1 MRKTWVILISVTIL
15 VLMALVGCGALPAKS
30 TAASPTASLTT
41 VRVLDRPF
49 ISYAPF
55 YIADANGYFAE
66 QGIKLEHVKVSS
78 DVEAVTA
85 TLQGSID
92 VAGEFLT
99 ANLMNGLAG
108 TQDARIVADKG
119 FLSSTGCTGNALVA
133 SKKLM
138 DAGLAGPAD
147 LAGLRV
153 AMAPTTIEGYL
164 VDGYLA
170 GANLSLDDIQMIE
183 IPTPSELQALGDGS
197 LDMVAASE
205 PWITR
210 MQDAG
215 YGEPWLAWQ
224 DLYPDFQFSV
234 VIYSQ
239 KLLEDRDLGTR
250 FMVAYLK
257 GVRQYNLGATDA
269 NVKLIAD
276 FSGLEPDLIKS
287 SCWPTFRQD
296 GHINLESIQKYQAWA
311 ESKGQIDT
319 PASAEQLWDPSFIEA
334 AGANLGSN

>member
-1 MRKTWVILISVTIL
+1 MRKRWTIL
-15 VLMALVGCGALPAKS
+15 GSMMILAVLALVACSAPSAKS
-30 TAASPTASLTT
+30 TAVSTAPSVTT

-66 QGIKLEHVKVSS
+66 EGIKLEPVKVSS

-99 ANLMNGLAG
+99 ANLMNGLAS

-119 FLSSTGCTGNALVA
+119 FLSSDGCTGSALVA

-138 DAGLAGPAD
+138 QAGLAGPGD

-170 GANLSLDDIQMIE
+170 GADLSLDDIQMIE
-183 IPTPSELQALGDGS
+183 IPTPSELQSLGDGS
-197 LDMVAASE
+197 LGMVDS
-205 PWITR
+205 
-210 MQDAG
+210 G
-215 YGEPWLAWQ
+215 YGKPWLAWEK
-224 DLYPDFQFSV
+224 LYPDFQFSV
-234 VIYSQ
+234 VIYSH
-239 KLLEDRDLGTR
+239 KLLEDRDLGNR

-269 NVKLIAD
+269 NVKLIAG
-276 FSGLEPDLIKS
+276 FTGLEPDLIKA
-287 SCWPTFRQD
+287 SCWPTFQQD
-296 GHINLESIQKYQAWA
+296 GQVNLGSIQKYQAWA
-311 ESKGQIDT
+311 ESQGQIDT
-319 PASAEQLWDPSFIEA
+319 PASADQLWDPSFIEA